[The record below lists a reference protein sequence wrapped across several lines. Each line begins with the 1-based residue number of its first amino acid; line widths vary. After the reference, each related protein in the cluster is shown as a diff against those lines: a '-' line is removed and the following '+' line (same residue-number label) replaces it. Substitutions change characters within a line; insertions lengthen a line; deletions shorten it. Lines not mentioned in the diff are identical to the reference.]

1 MGLTKPRAHQ
11 LQDIDYKQTTR
22 AVTTSN
28 VTLSGGAPATVDG
41 VSLTLRD
48 RVLVTGQ
55 STGSE
60 NGIYYVTSVGAG
72 SNGTWARSL
81 DADTTGE
88 VSAGMIIMVTEGT
101 TYADTQWKLTTDDPI
116 TIGSTSLTFVRNG
129 NAAYGTVAVSGED
142 SIVADAIGDTLTVAS
157 GNNISLTTNASTDTL
172 TVAVSDTITATGNIT
187 GGNIT
192 TAGIGTFGTMTDGTV
207 SFTSGNISGVDEL
220 RIDQSGTGLRMTNV
234 GAFDNDGSDNFRIFS
249 TNDLKIAANGE
260 NGTAISVDAT
270 NQDVTITN
278 DLIVSG
284 NLTASGNINTDPT
297 ATSVGTSATSV
308 DTFSASTYRGAKY
321 MVTVANGTDFDIVE
335 ALVVHNG
342 TTATI
347 TVYGEVSTNTS
358 LGDLTTDISSGNVRL
373 LYTGGATGNSVK
385 VFATYIT

>member
-1 MGLTKPRAHQ
+1 MALTRPRQSQ
-11 LQDIDYKQTTR
+11 LRDSDYKNSCR
-22 AVTTSN
+22 VVTVSN
-28 VTLSGGAPATVDG
+28 ITLSGGAPTTVDG
-41 VSLTLRD
+41 VNLQVSD
-48 RVLVTGQ
+48 RILVTAQ
-55 STGSE
+55 TDASE
-60 NGIYYVTSVGAG
+60 NGVYLVNTVGSG
-72 SNGTWARSL
+72 SDGTWQRSL
-81 DADTTGE
+81 DFNSNAVVTSG
-88 VSAGMIIMVTEGT
+88 ALIPITEGT
-101 TYADTQWKLTTDDPI
+101 SYSNSLWRLTTADPI
-116 TIGSTSLTFVRNG
+116 TINTTNLTFV
-129 NAAYGTVAVSGED
+129 
-142 SIVADAIGDTLTVAS
+142 
-157 GNNISLTTNASTDTL
+157 NNILTEIVQDTTPQL
-172 TVAVSDTITATGNIT
+172 GGNLD
-187 GGNIT
+187 GQAFNIT
-192 TAGIGTFGTMTDGTV
+192 TTGTGTFGTMTDGTV

-234 GAFDNDGSDNFRIFS
+234 GAFDNDGSDNFRIFA

-260 NGTAISVDAT
+260 NGTAITVDAT

-297 ATSVGTSATSV
+297 ATSVGTSATAV